1 MAAARPFWTGIP
13 RARRSGARLRGCM
26 GCPGRRPGNNQHAS
40 WLPAVTMF
48 VRLQARLSNKS
59 AKSAGTVAAGATSR
73 EQLTVPCVDIGLGA
87 VGELPAPFGQPHQ
100 EASSLVDLLPRLVG
114 GSGTERTVLGPGA

>member
-1 MAAARPFWTGIP
+1 MAEVRPFWTGMP

-26 GCPGRRPGNNQHAS
+26 GCPCRRPGNNQRAS

-59 AKSAGTVAAGATSR
+59 AKSAGTVAAGSPSQDNLVVDAADIVNGEADDAADWLGVE
-73 EQLTVPCVDIGLGA
+73 EQ
-87 VGELPAPFGQPHQ
+87 Q
-100 EASSLVDLLPRLVG
+100 ETRDSFAHRHSMVRQQ
-114 GSGTERTVLGPGA
+114 AAYQ